1 MPHAVLMT
9 TILIAMY
16 LTSTRLGAQNVYKC
30 EDQYSDRP
38 CPGAVTLDVPD
49 SRSAAQKTQ
58 ADKATTRQ
66 RLARQRAICTQRCR
80 ENLKHLQPAPATA
93 KTGHA
98 ALKKAPA
105 KKQKKQ
111 AKAEPYFTAKAVE
124 TPPPRKGKAAR

>member
-1 MPHAVLMT
+1 MPHAVLIT
-9 TILIAMY
+9 TILIATY
-16 LTSTRLGAQNVYKC
+16 LVSTRLGAQNVYKC
-30 EDQYSDRP
+30 ENQYSDRP

-66 RLARQRAICTQRCR
+66 RLAAQDLQQSRLNA
-80 ENLKHLQPAPATA
+80 ENPKHQHPAPATG

-105 KKQKKQ
+105 KKQKKK
-111 AKAEPYFTAKAVE
+111 APAEPYFTAKAVE
-124 TPPPRKGKAAR
+124 APPPRKGKAAR